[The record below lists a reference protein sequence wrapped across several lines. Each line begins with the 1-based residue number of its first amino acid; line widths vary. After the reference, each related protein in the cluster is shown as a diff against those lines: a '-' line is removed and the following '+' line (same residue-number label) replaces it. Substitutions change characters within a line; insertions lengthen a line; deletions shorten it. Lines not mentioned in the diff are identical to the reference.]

1 MKEADENLNQCKR
14 MALNFFKDK
23 DSTNCLDIIIDLYD
37 EVRYSIASEAE
48 SKQKL
53 LRVLFNLSKSDSLG
67 SLLDKS
73 NKETLTLLIDE
84 FLDIR
89 FDGNKYY
96 IRNENFAK
104 LSSNE
109 CYNILI
115 CIKYSK
121 TRKNMKPKQL
131 SI

>member
-73 NKETLTLLIDE
+73 NKETLTLLIEE

-96 IRNENFAK
+96 IGNENFAK

>member
-73 NKETLTLLIDE
+73 NKETLTLLIEE

-89 FDGNKYY
+89 FHGNKYY
-96 IRNENFAK
+96 IGNENFAK
-104 LSSNE
+104 LSFNE
-109 CYNILI
+109 FYNILI